1 MLGWELSPHHSGG
14 LGVACRGLLSA
25 LSKSFSVTFI
35 LPFFPNKKEEPFR
48 IISAFSS
55 PSTPPSAYL
64 PSHATPL
71 PALHSLFSRVGEFTK
86 RVSELAENES
96 FDIIHA
102 HDWLTLE
109 AGMRIKRETGKPLVA
124 HIHATEFDRT
134 GGTGVNSHVYA
145 IEQQGMQEADLV
157 IAVSNYTKQL
167 IAKHYGIPQ
176 EKITVVHN
184 AVEAK
189 SFSQS
194 DSLRIAEHSPLV
206 AFVGRLTL
214 QKGVDYFLRAAK
226 RVLEFYPNTMFV
238 VAGTGDMELQLVE
251 QAIDL
256 GVSQHIIFTGF
267 LSDREIQSIME
278 VATVTVMP
286 SVSEPFGIVPLESL
300 VAGTPVIISKQSG
313 VSEVLSHALKVDF
326 WDVEEIAHNIMSV
339 LSYPALHKELAQNGR
354 KNALA
359 RTWNDAAQDCINA
372 YRNFDVCHL

>member
-35 LPFFPNKKEEPFR
+35 LPFFPHNKEEPFR

-55 PSTPPSAYL
+55 PSISSSAYL
-64 PSHATPL
+64 PSHAAPL
-71 PALHSLFSRVGEFTK
+71 PALHSLFSRVREFTK
-86 RVSELAENES
+86 RASELAKNES

-109 AGMRIKRETGKPLVA
+109 AGIKIKRETGKPLVA

-134 GGTGVNSHVYA
+134 GGTGANSYVYT
-145 IEQQGMQEADLV
+145 IEQQGMQKADLV

-167 IAKHYGIPQ
+167 IVKHYGIPQ

-184 AVEAK
+184 AIDTK
-189 SFSQS
+189 HFPQS
-194 DSLRIAEHSPLV
+194 DPLRIAEHSPLI

-226 RVLEFYPNTMFV
+226 RVLEFFPRTTFV
-238 VAGTGDMELQLVE
+238 VAGTGDMELQLVR

-256 GVSQHIIFTGF
+256 GISQRVIFTGF
-267 LSDREIQSIME
+267 LSDEEIRSIME

-313 VSEVLSHALKVDF
+313 VSEVLAHALKIDF

-372 YRNFDVCHL
+372 YHSIPTYP